1 MIMQIVRFQTELS
14 MDEIQAIAQ
23 ARAVD
28 FREVPGLVQKYYIHS
43 NETGEYGGVYIWESI
58 ESLSAFRDSELAAS
72 IPQAYK
78 LTGAPKIEILEVA
91 HSLRS

>member
-1 MIMQIVRFQTELS
+1 MIMQIVRFQSELS
-14 MDEIQAIAQ
+14 LDEVQEIAQ
-23 ARAVD
+23 ARAAD
-28 FREVPGLVQKYYIHS
+28 FREVPGLVQKYYFRS

-58 ESLSAFRDSELAAS
+58 ESLSAYRDSELAAS

-78 LTGAPKIEILEVA
+78 LAGPPKIEILEVA

>member
-23 ARAVD
+23 AREVD
-28 FREVPGLVQKYYIHS
+28 FRKVPGLVQKYYIHS

-72 IPQAYK
+72 IPQTYK